1 MFWSLC
7 VYVIVCLVPLQTEVP
22 AEDKRKPH
30 QMQLTKQINEEAKVS
45 LYLHVVA
52 NRSKVSQKPVNL
64 FYWDSL
70 SNRAVSHL
78 LYSLNISREKLTN
91 FRLSVRGLTNFKTPY
106 IAGIVCKSAKKKKKK
121 KNLYRSTLKI
131 LPLKMFIDY
140 IRYTYSS
147 ICRASIFVINLM
159 IPWNSLLLLK

>member
-1 MFWSLC
+1 M
-7 VYVIVCLVPLQTEVP
+7 IVCLVPLQTEVP

-52 NRSKVSQKPVNL
+52 NRGKVSQKPVNL
-64 FYWDSL
+64 FYWDSF

-91 FRLSVRGLTNFKTPY
+91 FRLSVRGLTNFRLHILQELFVNPQ
-106 IAGIVCKSAKKKKKK
+106 KKKKK
-121 KNLYRSTLKI
+121 KN
-131 LPLKMFIDY
+131 
-140 IRYTYSS
+140 YT
-147 ICRASIFVINLM
+147 A
-159 IPWNSLLLLK
+159 